1 MSSCSLYFF
10 TTAHFHLGGRFKIL
24 MFFLQRNS
32 SLLVFLPLALAL
44 SRYARHVSLDIK
56 ILWVKRDSLCCCF
69 LFLKVWVAMR
79 SMYLK
84 NAQVL
89 KMREF
94 HPGS

>member
-32 SLLVFLPLALAL
+32 SLLVFLPLGLAL

-56 ILWVKRDSLCCCF
+56 ILWVKRLALLLL
-69 LFLKVWVAMR
+69 LFLKAMR